1 MFHSVA
7 SSSPHQHQD
16 GAGKDKAHQELNL
29 ARDMKGNRKG
39 FCKCITKENEGLLN
53 EEVDL
58 VTEDTEKAKVLSDLF
73 VLVSTGKT
81 NLQEF
86 LVPESSEK
94 V

>member
-1 MFHSVA
+1 
-7 SSSPHQHQD
+7 
-16 GAGKDKAHQELNL
+16 
-29 ARDMKGNRKG
+29 MKGNRKG

-94 V
+94 VWSNDDTVSGRMAGLSSI